1 MENFTPASAALGGAL
16 IGLSVLLL
24 WLGNGRIAGISGAVG
39 GLIRPRAGEVGWRI
53 AFLAGLV
60 GAPLA
65 YALLLGRPEISI
77 QSTYPTLIVA
87 GLLVGFGSR
96 LGSGCTSGHGVAGIA
111 RLSRRSITATAL
123 FMLAAA
129 VTVFITRHVLGG

>member
-1 MENFTPASAALGGAL
+1 MENFTPVSAALGGAL
-16 IGLSVLLL
+16 IGLSVLIL
-24 WLGNGRIAGISGAVG
+24 WLGDGRIAGISGAVG
-39 GLIRPRAGEVGWRI
+39 GLIRPQAGEVAWRP
-53 AFLAGLV
+53 AFLGGLL

-65 YALLLGRPEISI
+65 YSLLLGTPEIIIRSA
-77 QSTYPTLIVA
+77 YPTLVVA

-111 RLSRRSITATAL
+111 RLSRRSITATGL

-129 VTVFITRHVLGG
+129 VTVFIARHVVGD